1 MSDALVRPALS
12 VAPAPRGTMQDY
24 VYRQLCELIL
34 NGEIAPGQL
43 ITIQA
48 IADAFNVSAMPVREA
63 LQRLT
68 AAKVL
73 TVISGRSIGIPL
85 LTAERML
92 DLRRVRLEVEALAAD
107 WAAPLISAEQ
117 IRALEDI
124 LERLGEAAREG
135 DRKEYVRLNRVFHF
149 AIYAASGSSVLM
161 AIIENLWLQ
170 ISPYFHLLHASG
182 NYPRANAQHELMLDG
197 LKRRDGA
204 AVRKALQT
212 DIEEASRILVG
223 LLEGEDAG

>member
-1 MSDALVRPALS
+1 
-12 VAPAPRGTMQDY
+12 
-24 VYRQLCELIL
+24 
-34 NGEIAPGQL
+34 
-43 ITIQA
+43 
-48 IADAFNVSAMPVREA
+48 

-68 AAKVL
+68 AARVL

-107 WAAPLISAEQ
+107 WAAPLITADQ
-117 IRALEDI
+117 LRALEEI
-124 LERLGEAAREG
+124 LAKLGAAARDG
-135 DRKEYVRLNRVFHF
+135 DRKEYVRLNRAFHF

-204 AVRKALQT
+204 AVRRALGA

>member
-1 MSDALVRPALS
+1 MSDALFRPALS

-107 WAAPLISAEQ
+107 WAAPLISADQ
-117 IRALEDI
+117 LRALEDI
-124 LERLGEAAREG
+124 LERLGEAARDG
-135 DRKEYVRLNRVFHF
+135 DRKEYVRLNRAFHF
-149 AIYAASGSSVLM
+149 AIYAASGSNVLM

>member
-24 VYRQLCELIL
+24 VYRQLCDLIL

-48 IADAFNVSAMPVREA
+48 IADAFDVSAMPVREA

-107 WAAPLISAEQ
+107 WAAPLITAEQ

-124 LERLGEAAREG
+124 LERLGEAARDG
-135 DRKEYVRLNRVFHF
+135 DRKEYVRLNRAFHF

-170 ISPYFHLLHASG
+170 ISPY
-182 NYPRANAQHELMLDG
+182 
-197 LKRRDGA
+197 
-204 AVRKALQT
+204 
-212 DIEEASRILVG
+212 
-223 LLEGEDAG
+223 